1 MTVDAKEMEARL
13 RAFYAT
19 HNPGNQQNIA
29 EIVSKYRG
37 KEAVLCA
44 KLRKKY
50 GVAPDLPTTPAIT
63 KEASAAATRPPEYD
77 AAYTPFCAPETRDD
91 DPLDF
96 RSPAFDALQA
106 LSSWTLRPPVSDGVF
121 PLDNIHKCRRLLPTT
136 DPHYQ
141 SVVIGPAQAT
151 AKRQQRQATKP
162 AADVTAPKPTLF
174 ETLAD
179 TYLDGPFSV
188 LRRCFLERKRVR
200 VVLRRVN
207 SVRGVCVGFLKA
219 FDKHM
224 NLVLLDVTE
233 IVIPHGVYERRDRA
247 AAHQERVEPFS
258 VADDARN
265 RSFTVKQ
272 FSKQLFVRGDNVV
285 MVMEE
290 PPTSAVSAV
299 TASRAS
305 RVHGSAVV
313 VR

>member
-1 MTVDAKEMEARL
+1 MEMVESKEMEARL

-19 HNPGNQQNIA
+19 HNPGNEQNIA

-50 GVAPDLPTTPAIT
+50 GVAPDLAAPPAT
-63 KEASAAATRPPEYD
+63 STRSMPVPAYD
-77 AAYTPFCAPETRDD
+77 AAFTPFCAPPSRAD

-106 LSSWTLRPPVSDGVF
+106 LSAGSLRPLVSDGVF
-121 PLDNIHKCRRLLPTT
+121 PLDNIHKCRRLLPAS
-136 DPHYQ
+136 DPHHQ
-141 SVVIGPAQAT
+141 STVLGTAQASD
-151 AKRQQRQATKP
+151 KRRQQQQQATKP
-162 AADVTAPKPTLF
+162 AKSDASAAPKPTLF

-179 TYLDGPFSV
+179 TYLDGPFTV

-200 VVLRRVN
+200 VVVRRVN
-207 SVRGVCVGFLKA
+207 SVRGVCAGFLKA

-233 IVIPHGVYERRDRA
+233 IVIPHGIYERRDRA
-247 AAHQERVEPFS
+247 AAQQEPVELFS

-265 RSFTVKQ
+265 RTFTVKQ
-272 FSKQLFVRGDNVV
+272 YSKQLFVRGDNIV
-285 MVMEE
+285 MVMAD
-290 PPTSAVSAV
+290 PTPGASARGQRATSTAPSA
-299 TASRAS
+299 AR
-305 RVHGSAVV
+305 
-313 VR
+313 